1 MQFFWRVEEFLGV
14 QRCSLIF
21 FEVIQSPPLL
31 VTRSNIRTRPMPKL
45 HRALSLLVFEWFPE
59 IDGVGFEGDRAVWQL
74 ADVTQ
79 EYAVKTMQEL
89 VADLL
94 ASPSA
99 APLPEMVS
107 GCLLPAQR

>member
-1 MQFFWRVEEFLGV
+1 MQFFWRVEEFLDV

-31 VTRSNIRTRPMPKL
+31 VTRANIRTRPMPKL
-45 HRALSLLVFEWFPE
+45 HRSVALLVFEWFPE
-59 IDGVGFEGDRAVWQL
+59 IDGVGFEGDRVVWQL
-74 ADVTQ
+74 AEVTG

-94 ASPSA
+94 AQAPDGGVPA
-99 APLPEMVS
+99 ARS
-107 GCLLPAQR
+107 GPLLPVQR